1 MVSDVR
7 VIGDTLS
14 DGAAI
19 EGLRLLKA
27 FRQIKDT
34 ALRRRALEY
43 VESLSRR

>member
-1 MVSDVR
+1 MIGDVR
-7 VIGDTLS
+7 VIAGTLS

-19 EGLRLLKA
+19 EGLRLLRA

-43 VESLSRR
+43 VEGLSRR